1 MTSPIKTGILAYG
14 MSGKLFHV
22 PFIVTNPNFELIA
35 VTERSKK
42 EVHQQYPKVK
52 SYDSVDEL
60 IADKEIELVIIN
72 TPNNTHFDFAKQ
84 AILAG
89 KHVLLEKPMVP
100 STVEAAYLFDLG
112 REHQKQ
118 VLVYQNRRWDNDFTM
133 IKQVLEDGKIGNPIE
148 AHFRFDRYRAE
159 IGPKAFKEK
168 PIPGS
173 GIDYDLGSHLIDQVI
188 SLFGKPEKSIKLGSK
203 NRKGT
208 EIEDYVCFILSY
220 GSGLQV
226 HVTVSYLVADPQT
239 GYIIH
244 GSKGSF
250 KKERTDVQENQ
261 LLAGIL
267 PTDAQFGK
275 EELASPGQLTLID
288 DKGIKTTT
296 LIQPK
301 EGNYTTLFNAVYDQI
316 RKDKS
321 FPVDEN
327 EIISQLEI
335 LEQPFWNHTE
345 S

>member
-1 MTSPIKTGILAYG
+1 MTSPIKTGVLAYG

-22 PFIVTNPNFELIA
+22 PFIVTNSKFELTA

-42 EVHQQYPKVK
+42 EVHKKYPEVK
-52 SYDSVDEL
+52 SYDTVHEL
-60 IADKEIELVIIN
+60 IADKDIELVIIN
-72 TPNNTHFDFAKQ
+72 TPNNTHFEFAKQ

-100 STVEAAYLFDLG
+100 TKAEAVHLFELG
-112 REHQKQ
+112 KKHQKH
-118 VLVYQNRRWDNDFTM
+118 VLVYQNRRWDNDFAM
-133 IKQVLEDGKIGNPIE
+133 MKKVLDDGDIGNPIE

-168 PIPGS
+168 PVPGS

-203 NRKGT
+203 NRKET
-208 EIEDYVCFILSY
+208 EIEDYVCFVLSY
-220 GSGLQV
+220 SSGLQV
-226 HVTVSYLVADPQT
+226 YVTVSYMVADAET

-244 GSKGSF
+244 GTKGSF

-267 PTDAQFGK
+267 PTDSAYGK
-275 EELASPGQLTLID
+275 EENPSPGQLTLIND
-288 DKGIKTTT
+288 QAEKTTT

-301 EGNYTTLFNAVYDQI
+301 EGNYSALFDAVYNQI
-316 RKDKS
+316 RNDKPFEVTKD
-321 FPVDEN
+321 
-327 EIISQLEI
+327 EILSQLEL
-335 LEQPFWNHTE
+335 LEQPFWNQQ
-345 S
+345 